1 MGVEGAI
8 KYCFKKI
15 VTIFLRFETSQSWL
29 SEKYTWI
36 KNETK
41 TLGNQ
46 IQLFLFIKTLVD
58 WFQNNIK

>member
-29 SEKYTWI
+29 SEKYTWM